1 MKRLWILLVVATLAS
16 SLGAQQFFKT
26 GVVDISRV
34 YNQFYKE
41 TKAVRDFED
50 FKAGIQR
57 EIDKM
62 KEEIRQLN
70 DQRNDAK
77 AKSDPAK
84 VQLLDADIL
93 KRQDAM
99 KDYARIQ
106 QLQINARSEEI
117 KADGSFQRLMG
128 SEIEQAALSK
138 GFGLVLNLKDTSI
151 VWYGPDADVTD
162 DVIARLTAD
171 FSR

>member
-1 MKRLWILLVVATLAS
+1 MKRYFWVAALVLVASGLP
-16 SLGAQQFFKT
+16 AQQFFKT
-26 GVVDISRV
+26 GVVDITRV
-34 YNQFYKE
+34 YTQFYKE
-41 TKAVRDFED
+41 TKPVRDFDEL
-50 FKAGIQR
+50 KAGIQK

-62 KEEIRQLN
+62 KEDIRLVN

-77 AKSDPAK
+77 AKSDAAR
-84 VQLLDADIL
+84 VQTLDADIL
-93 KRQDAM
+93 KRTDAM
-99 KDYARIQ
+99 KEYARVQ
-106 QLQINARSEEI
+106 QLVLNQKNEEL
-117 KADGSFQRLMG
+117 KADGSFQKLLT

-151 VWYGPDADVTD
+151 VWYGPDTDITD